1 MILIVEDATERICG
15 DAERILDA
23 HARGVVSDADLREWQ
38 KLVARLN
45 TVLQDMA
52 YQPEKVS

>member
-1 MILIVEDATERICG
+1 MILIVEDATERICN

-38 KLVARLN
+38 KLIARLN
-45 TVLQDMA
+45 IVLQDMA